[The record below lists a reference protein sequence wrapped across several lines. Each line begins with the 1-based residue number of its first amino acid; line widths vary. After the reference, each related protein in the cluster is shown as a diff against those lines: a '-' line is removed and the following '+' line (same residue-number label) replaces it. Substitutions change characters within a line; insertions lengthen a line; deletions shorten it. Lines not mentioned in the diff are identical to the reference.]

1 MAKPKIL
8 FLDIETLPNLGYT
21 WGLYEQNVIR
31 FTKQSCIAT
40 FAAKWSDG
48 RVFAKALPDYAGY
61 KPYSYDDKALVK
73 DIWKLLDEADIVVAH
88 NGKQFDVKV
97 CQARFIFHG
106 LKPSSPFKVVDTKDA
121 VKKVARFNSN
131 KLDDLGSLLGIGKK
145 IKTDFDLWE
154 GCIKGDKAA
163 WRQMVTYN
171 KQDVLLLEKLYLT
184 LLPWMSNHPNF
195 GSGMECPKCGSDH
208 LQSRGTSRTSTRTYQ
223 RYQCQK
229 CGGWSRAVKAE
240 KGDTAK
246 IVNAA

>member
-1 MAKPKIL
+1 M
-8 FLDIETLPNLGYT
+8 
-21 WGLYEQNVIR
+21 
-31 FTKQSCIAT
+31 
-40 FAAKWSDG
+40 
-48 RVFAKALPDYAGY
+48 FAKALPDYAGY

-106 LKPSSPFKVVDTKDA
+106 LKPTSPFKVVDTKDA

-171 KQDVLLLEKLYLT
+171 KQDVLLLERLYLT
-184 LLPWMSNHPNF
+184 LLPWTSNHPNYGAF
-195 GSGMECPKCGSDH
+195 DDRAKCPKCGSDH
-208 LQSRGTSRTSTRTYQ
+208 VQARGTTRTQSRVYQ
-223 RYQCQK
+223 RWQCQK
-229 CGGWSRAVKAE
+229 CGGWLRSVKSE
-240 KGDTAK
+240 KGISAK
-246 IVNAA
+246 FANA